1 MGCIQPKKLI
11 KISSQKEDS
20 KNDSNN
26 IAIHNIRKDTTNN
39 NDNTNIHD
47 KKDNTLKI
55 DDKVIH
61 SNSQTFKIKTQM
73 NDNQSKSNNH
83 SKKNSSFDNH
93 SISNSEENAE
103 IFKLTSNLKN
113 DLINKELKFEDK
125 YSIIEEEK
133 YETYFQ
139 TYKIKIIDEKLPK
152 EEFRSM
158 IKIEKE
164 IFGEFASDK
173 KIAEEVSLLSKLDSR
188 YLIKVYE
195 CFISNKRYYLI
206 TDYCEYGSLN
216 EKLRNGNMYNESQI
230 RYIILQIFKSVKYLN
245 SNNFLHIEIS
255 PEKILIYNI
264 TKDSHGEELYNI
276 KLLDFFFPSKNNLI
290 FDNKSS
296 FFCYMAP
303 EVIEQKYSP
312 TCDIWSIGIIIFQ
325 MFFGELPYKDN
336 NDFKE
341 YVKNIKSTYNN
352 CDNISN
358 EFKDLLDK
366 MLNKNPSRRITIDE
380 CLSHPWV
387 HKQNTEII
395 TEDEEIIKQQHLLR
409 TKTHRKGYDKSRKKS
424 NKSGKITNTNIES
437 KKFFYFS
444 ENNSYKSNLID
455 NPLQKN
461 SSSITSDSISINIGK
476 KNDNIINNK
485 NDMNMTNESTK
496 EKIKLK
502 NNNKLKSSTSSKH
515 NNKLLK
521 SKKNLHISL
530 KRISSLS
537 ADKNNENAPIFVPL
551 IYRTIEYI
559 KFYISINFHKK
570 KEIEKINKI
579 FRELDKQN
587 DNYLSYNK
595 VYFACASYK
604 DNKKISLNSFNN
616 YDNKNTNNDKKY
628 NLEEFTQTLIDEKN
642 KYVNDS
648 FKNVFDLIK
657 QPNVEEIIRIYKD
670 QEPLDEYNKYILF
683 IKEFIKNMQE
693 NIMKK
698 NYVFN
703 EFKILVDNAIN
714 KLYKNN
720 STRSDKLGRAYTKKI
735 IKDRTK
741 NKIPVK
747 RANTCFNEPFENN
760 NYKQN
765 NNINIVNKINL
776 SGNNIGSFEMPVF
789 NPDDFLKL
797 IKK

>member
-11 KISSQKEDS
+11 RISTQNPKEDS

-26 IAIHNIRKDTTNN
+26 VAIHNIRKDNINN
-39 NDNTNIHD
+39 NDNTSNHD
-47 KKDNTLKI
+47 KKDNSLKI
-55 DDKVIH
+55 DDKMIH
-61 SNSQTFKIKTQM
+61 SNSQSFKVKTKI
-73 NDNQSKSNNH
+73 NDNQSKSNN
-83 SKKNSSFDNH
+83 SKKNSSFYNH
-93 SISNSEENAE
+93 SISNSEENAD
-103 IFKLTSNLKN
+103 IFKLTSNLRN

-139 TYKIKIIDEKLPK
+139 TYKIKLIDENLSK
-152 EEFRSM
+152 EEYRSM

-173 KIAEEVSLLSKLDSR
+173 KIAEEVSLLSRLDSR

-206 TDYCEYGSLN
+206 TDYCEHGSLN
-216 EKLRNGNMYNESQI
+216 EKLRNGSLYSESQI
-230 RYIILQIFKSVKYLN
+230 RYIVLQIFKSVKYLN

-341 YVKNIKSTYNN
+341 YVKNIKSIYYN

-358 EFKDLLDK
+358 EFKDLLNK

-387 HKQNTEII
+387 YKKNTEII
-395 TEDEEIIKQQHLLR
+395 TEDEENTNEQNELR
-409 TKTHRKGYDKSRKKS
+409 TKTHHKGYDKNIKKS
-424 NKSGKITNTNIES
+424 NKSGKMTNNES
-437 KKFFYFS
+437 KKYFYYS
-444 ENNSYKSNLID
+444 ENNSCKSNLLD
-455 NPLQKN
+455 NPFQKN
-461 SSSITSDSISINIGK
+461 SSSITSNSNSINME
-476 KNDNIINNK
+476 KNNNLYNNK
-485 NDMNMTNESTK
+485 NDMNVTNDSTK

-502 NNNKLKSSTSSKH
+502 SNNSLKNAYISSKDNNKLF
-515 NNKLLK
+515 K
-521 SKKNLHISL
+521 SKKNLHYSL

-537 ADKNNENAPIFVPL
+537 ADKNNENVPIYAPL

-559 KFYISINFHKK
+559 KFYISINFHKN
-570 KEIEKINKI
+570 KEIEKITKI
-579 FRELDKQN
+579 FRGLDKQN
-587 DNYLSYNK
+587 DNYLPYYK
-595 VYFACASYK
+595 VYFASASYK

-616 YDNKNTNNDKKY
+616 YDRKNINNYKKY
-628 NLEEFTQTLIDEKN
+628 NLEEFTNTLIEEKN

-657 QPNVEEIIRIYKD
+657 QPNIDEIIRIYKD
-670 QEPLDEYNKYILF
+670 QEPLDEYNKYLIY
-683 IKEFIKNMQE
+683 IKEFIKNIQE
-693 NIMKK
+693 NSMKT

-703 EFKILVDNAIN
+703 EFKILVENSIN

-720 STRSDKLGRAYTKKI
+720 SIRSDKIDRAYTKKI
-735 IKDRTK
+735 VKDRTK
-741 NKIPVK
+741 NKVPMK
-747 RANTCFNEPFENN
+747 RANSYLNELYEKKNFN
-760 NYKQN
+760 QN

-776 SGNNIGSFEMPVF
+776 SGNNIGNFGMPVF

>member
-1 MGCIQPKKLI
+1 
-11 KISSQKEDS
+11 
-20 KNDSNN
+20 
-26 IAIHNIRKDTTNN
+26 
-39 NDNTNIHD
+39 
-47 KKDNTLKI
+47 
-55 DDKVIH
+55 
-61 SNSQTFKIKTQM
+61 
-73 NDNQSKSNNH
+73 
-83 SKKNSSFDNH
+83 
-93 SISNSEENAE
+93 
-103 IFKLTSNLKN
+103 
-113 DLINKELKFEDK
+113 
-125 YSIIEEEK
+125 
-133 YETYFQ
+133 
-139 TYKIKIIDEKLPK
+139 
-152 EEFRSM
+152 
-158 IKIEKE
+158 
-164 IFGEFASDK
+164 
-173 KIAEEVSLLSKLDSR
+173 
-188 YLIKVYE
+188 
-195 CFISNKRYYLI
+195 
-206 TDYCEYGSLN
+206 
-216 EKLRNGNMYNESQI
+216 
-230 RYIILQIFKSVKYLN
+230 
-245 SNNFLHIEIS
+245 
-255 PEKILIYNI
+255 
-264 TKDSHGEELYNI
+264 
-276 KLLDFFFPSKNNLI
+276 
-290 FDNKSS
+290 
-296 FFCYMAP
+296 
-303 EVIEQKYSP
+303 
-312 TCDIWSIGIIIFQ
+312 
-325 MFFGELPYKDN
+325 
-336 NDFKE
+336 
-341 YVKNIKSTYNN
+341 
-352 CDNISN
+352 
-358 EFKDLLDK
+358 
-366 MLNKNPSRRITIDE
+366 
-380 CLSHPWV
+380 
-387 HKQNTEII
+387 
-395 TEDEEIIKQQHLLR
+395 
-409 TKTHRKGYDKSRKKS
+409 
-424 NKSGKITNTNIES
+424 
-437 KKFFYFS
+437 
-444 ENNSYKSNLID
+444 
-455 NPLQKN
+455 
-461 SSSITSDSISINIGK
+461 
-476 KNDNIINNK
+476 
-485 NDMNMTNESTK
+485 MTNESTK

-604 DNKKISLNSFNN
+604 DYKKISLNSFNN

>member
-1 MGCIQPKKLI
+1 
-11 KISSQKEDS
+11 
-20 KNDSNN
+20 
-26 IAIHNIRKDTTNN
+26 
-39 NDNTNIHD
+39 
-47 KKDNTLKI
+47 
-55 DDKVIH
+55 
-61 SNSQTFKIKTQM
+61 
-73 NDNQSKSNNH
+73 
-83 SKKNSSFDNH
+83 
-93 SISNSEENAE
+93 
-103 IFKLTSNLKN
+103 
-113 DLINKELKFEDK
+113 
-125 YSIIEEEK
+125 
-133 YETYFQ
+133 
-139 TYKIKIIDEKLPK
+139 
-152 EEFRSM
+152 
-158 IKIEKE
+158 
-164 IFGEFASDK
+164 
-173 KIAEEVSLLSKLDSR
+173 
-188 YLIKVYE
+188 
-195 CFISNKRYYLI
+195 
-206 TDYCEYGSLN
+206 
-216 EKLRNGNMYNESQI
+216 
-230 RYIILQIFKSVKYLN
+230 
-245 SNNFLHIEIS
+245 
-255 PEKILIYNI
+255 
-264 TKDSHGEELYNI
+264 
-276 KLLDFFFPSKNNLI
+276 
-290 FDNKSS
+290 
-296 FFCYMAP
+296 
-303 EVIEQKYSP
+303 
-312 TCDIWSIGIIIFQ
+312 
-325 MFFGELPYKDN
+325 
-336 NDFKE
+336 
-341 YVKNIKSTYNN
+341 
-352 CDNISN
+352 
-358 EFKDLLDK
+358 
-366 MLNKNPSRRITIDE
+366 
-380 CLSHPWV
+380 
-387 HKQNTEII
+387 
-395 TEDEEIIKQQHLLR
+395 
-409 TKTHRKGYDKSRKKS
+409 
-424 NKSGKITNTNIES
+424 
-437 KKFFYFS
+437 
-444 ENNSYKSNLID
+444 
-455 NPLQKN
+455 
-461 SSSITSDSISINIGK
+461 
-476 KNDNIINNK
+476 
-485 NDMNMTNESTK
+485 
-496 EKIKLK
+496 
-502 NNNKLKSSTSSKH
+502 
-515 NNKLLK
+515 
-521 SKKNLHISL
+521 
-530 KRISSLS
+530 
-537 ADKNNENAPIFVPL
+537 VPL